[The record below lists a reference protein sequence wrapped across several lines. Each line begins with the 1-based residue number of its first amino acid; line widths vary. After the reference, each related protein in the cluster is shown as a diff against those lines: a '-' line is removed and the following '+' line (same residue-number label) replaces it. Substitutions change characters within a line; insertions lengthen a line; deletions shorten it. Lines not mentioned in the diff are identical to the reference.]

1 MEYTDKIINLF
12 FESLGGVDFL
22 SLTFGILILIAILIA
37 IIRPIDL

>member
-1 MEYTDKIINLF
+1 MIIDNAINFF

-22 SLTFGILILIAILIA
+22 GLFFGVLVMLAVLIA

>member
-22 SLTFGILILIAILIA
+22 GLAFGLLIVVGIMIA